1 MAHKSSFDAEA
12 RKRAIDK
19 AMPED
24 KPNLI
29 MKTIR
34 KGMTKFHEATTPP
47 EELDALKR
55 VKAKKAKARAEAR
68 AAERTKELDE
78 RIEKSSD
85 KDSALYTK
93 RRESSGGAHSGPEG
107 MALAEK
113 HLEQIDTQKQRKKEG
128 DARIAELKEKG
139 E

>member
-24 KPNLI
+24 KPNPI

-68 AAERTKELDE
+68 AEERTKELDE
-78 RIEKSSD
+78 RIKKSSD
-85 KDSALYTK
+85 KASALHNK
-93 RRESSGGAHSGPEG
+93 RQAVTGGAHSGPEG
-107 MALAEK
+107 RGLAEK
-113 HLEQIDTQKQRKKEG
+113 RLEQIDTQKQRKKEG
-128 DARIAELKEKG
+128 DARIAELKKQG
-139 E
+139 K

>member
-24 KPNLI
+24 KPNPI

-55 VKAKKAKARAEAR
+55 VKAKKAKARAEKR

-85 KDSALYTK
+85 KDSALYNK
-93 RRESSGGAHSGPEG
+93 RAESSGGPHSGPEG
-107 MALAEK
+107 MGLAEK
-113 HLEQIDTQKQRKKEG
+113 RLEQILTQNKRKEEG
-128 DARIAELKEKG
+128 DARIAELKKKG
-139 E
+139 K

>member
-24 KPNLI
+24 KPNPI

-68 AAERTKELDE
+68 AEERTKELDE
-78 RIEKSSD
+78 RIKKSSD
-85 KDSALYTK
+85 KDSALYAK
-93 RRESSGGAHSGPEG
+93 RREISGGAHSGPEG
-107 MALAEK
+107 MALADR
-113 HLEQIDTQKQRKKEG
+113 HLEKIDTQKKRKKEG
-128 DARIAELKEKG
+128 DARIAELKKKG
-139 E
+139 K

>member
-24 KPNLI
+24 KPNPI

-68 AAERTKELDE
+68 AAERTRELDE
-78 RIEKSSD
+78 RIEQSSD
-85 KDSALYTK
+85 KDSDLYDK
-93 RRESSGGAHSGPEG
+93 RAEISGGPHSGPDG
-107 MALAEK
+107 RGLADR
-113 HLEQIDTQKQRKKEG
+113 HLEKILAQKERKKVG
-128 DARIAELKEKG
+128 DARIAELKKKG
-139 E
+139 K

>member
-24 KPNLI
+24 KPNPI

-34 KGMTKFHEATTPP
+34 KGMTKFREATTPP

-55 VKAKKAKARAEAR
+55 VKAKKANAKAEAK
-68 AAERTKELDE
+68 ANERTNGLDE
-78 RIEKSSD
+78 RIKKSSD
-85 KDSALYTK
+85 
-93 RRESSGGAHSGPEG
+93 R
-107 MALAEK
+107 AEK
-113 HLEQIDTQKQRKKEG
+113 TYRKRNAQLKPRPGSADAKGLRDKRFDSEMAQRQRKKEG
-128 DARIAELKEKG
+128 DARIEKLKQEDK
-139 E
+139 